1 MDKGKAPLQPEEFS
15 TLNSF
20 SPSPFSPLED
30 LFPLPTIDEHE
41 FSEFPDFPLRDTSHR
56 QAQSDSANFDS
67 DKHGYADGSNGD
79 RITNYHLP
87 MLLDM
92 GNTSSTLHG
101 VKVGHEQIGL
111 GDALM
116 VNRAAKK
123 SATYNRWKAMIDSL
137 QVSRKDDDQMEFNL
151 PKRSKGPTFNVNEL
165 MLTDPEKA
173 RRVMSNRRSAEN
185 SRERRLRYVAELEKQ
200 QRELKAQTMEL
211 MLKLAFIEEEAKDM
225 EALRGVLKL
234 ATETMEEK
242 VKSQDETNFALM
254 EERQKL
260 TTIVAAQEI
269 IMKSQLSAMT
279 KQIVSSSAHAHAH
292 AMAPVVPPEQHMPLT
307 QEHRRMLKQIEEELM
322 EDDDTGNPTV
332 PPNQFGGNADYGNPP
347 EPPPSMW

>member
-30 LFPLPTIDEHE
+30 LCPLPTINEHE
-41 FSEFPDFPLRDTSHR
+41 FSEFPDFPLRDTSHC

-79 RITNYHLP
+79 RITNYPPLP
-87 MLLDM
+87 MVLDM

-101 VKVGHEQIGL
+101 VKVGHEQIDL

-116 VNRAAKK
+116 VNRAVKK
-123 SATYNRWKAMIDSL
+123 GATYNRWKAMIDSL
-137 QVSRKDDDQMEFNL
+137 QVSRKGDQMEFNL
-151 PKRSKGPTFNVNEL
+151 PKRSKGPTFNVDEL
-165 MLTDPEKA
+165 LLTDPEKA
-173 RRVMSNRRSAEN
+173 RR
-185 SRERRLRYVAELEKQ
+185 LRNVAELEKQ
-200 QRELKAQTMEL
+200 ERELKAQTMEL
-211 MLKLAFIEEEAKDM
+211 MLKLAFIKEEEKDM
-225 EALRGVLKL
+225 EALRRVLKL

-242 VKSQDETNFALM
+242 VKSQDETNFSLV
-254 EERQKL
+254 EERRKL
-260 TTIVAAQEI
+260 MTIVAAQEI

-279 KQIVSSSAHAHAH
+279 KQIVSSSAHA
-292 AMAPVVPPEQHMPLT
+292 MAPVVPPEQHMQLT
-307 QEHRRMLKQIEEELM
+307 QEHRQMLKQIEEELM
-322 EDDDTGNPTV
+322 EDDDAGNPTV